1 MRKWIWSLT
10 SIFGITLKRK
20 SVVSTTII
28 IATLKKKTIT
38 FPWIPKI
45 GPKIKKES
53 QKFRCRVTFRVELN
67 LSNIL
72 CKNNDK
78 LIPYSHPGV
87 YKLKSSC
94 GSVYN
99 SETKKKIISR
109 LIDCRLSICYTPK
122 LSQSNISTMIEYK
135 EMVRCRKDKMLNRDN
150 GNFVKILLPFKKL
163 YVICFIESPLKMIK
177 NVFYFIFKPV
187 FVLKI
192 FTFFSWLFGHLEKTA
207 PLER

>member
-1 MRKWIWSLT
+1 MT

-20 SVVSTTII
+20 HVVSTTII

-67 LSNIL
+67 VNNIL

-78 LIPYSHPGV
+78 LIPYSYPGV
-87 YKLKSSC
+87 YKLKCSC

-99 SETKKKIISR
+99 GETKKKIISR
-109 LIDCRLSICYTPK
+109 LID
-122 LSQSNISTMIEYK
+122 
-135 EMVRCRKDKMLNRDN
+135 
-150 GNFVKILLPFKKL
+150 
-163 YVICFIESPLKMIK
+163 
-177 NVFYFIFKPV
+177 
-187 FVLKI
+187 
-192 FTFFSWLFGHLEKTA
+192 
-207 PLER
+207 